1 MLSGVSFDYE
11 APENLTR
18 IPLHILRAYARS
30 KVPQATVPAFIGQD
44 VSKEELAKFSSA
56 IKMFNWFD
64 VVEFLEARHTNS
76 QYLTGYSALHQMESE
91 DLLCLDDDYEVV
103 QGDFAYVGADVGIKP
118 YHKFEDEIQRQVEI
132 FQRNKL
138 AKELE
143 AADEKNKVSE
153 DHTKELESVKLVWGV
168 EEERTM
174 WRDRV
179 VQFEKEGQ
187 SLMAEVSPK
196 VKIETAK
203 VKVVMGVPVVATKPV
218 IVQYAQSVVEFPFYF
233 MQIMAVTPLN
243 PKVELNTSESYME
256 AVKYCIG
263 VNRDDLM
270 GMKQHIEKLLDLLV
284 KQQIEFESNSL
295 ANYYTFIGYLFSDD
309 KVTVS
314 FATAISKILEKRWST
329 YAIFQKVPGTWSK
342 NGVLWCK
349 PKPLTTIHPS
359 WLTDFAKYTQ
369 FALKCSAARGKGDVL
384 SNKVY
389 RLPHADARIQGILED
404 ALSLSRVQDEMVII
418 VSSDTATLIRLGWAI
433 YTNKIDCIK
442 VFLPMQKG
450 INEVLNNHLAR
461 KVDEGVVFEYT
472 STTVSNLQLKKS
484 STLSEQW
491 SVIIDQHRN
500 YFGMKPLRTAG
511 KIVSHYFPEVV
522 GVKYAMSSDPADGT
536 ILWIKTGEIG
546 DVEGLPDQKMAHS
559 VHRERYLR
567 VSNMKTQFAAS
578 RAAYTDR
585 PLIRCGPPVA
595 LSMELP
601 ELLADD
607 EEVDEIV
614 FEEALVDVR
623 KPLTNK
629 SVAPTRPLVV
639 DPPAKGKWEKKKQ
652 LVTDEKPIEDSKV
665 KRGDVEGPKSILKS
679 AEVKI
684 SAEPVKTVSFNPN
697 DLPSFDEDVPGQ

>member
-1 MLSGVSFDYE
+1 ME
-11 APENLTR
+11 A
-18 IPLHILRAYARS
+18 
-30 KVPQATVPAFIGQD
+30 D
-44 VSKEELAKFSSA
+44 
-56 IKMFNWFD
+56 
-64 VVEFLEARHTNS
+64 
-76 QYLTGYSALHQMESE
+76 

-103 QGDFAYVGADVGIKP
+103 QGDFACVGADVGIVP
-118 YHKFEDEIQRQVEI
+118 YNKFEDEIQRQVEI

-138 AKELE
+138 AEEL
-143 AADEKNKVSE
+143 AAMDEKNKVKI
-153 DHTKELESVKLVWGV
+153 DHTKELEDVKLVWGV

-179 VQFEKEGQ
+179 SQFEKEGQ
-187 SLMAEVSPK
+187 SLLAE
-196 VKIETAK
+196 ITAKATTDVPK

-233 MQIMAVTPLN
+233 MQIMAVSPLS

-314 FATAISKILEKRWST
+314 FASAISKILEKRWST

-359 WLTDFAKYTQ
+359 WLTDFSKYTQ

-384 SNKVY
+384 SNKIY

-404 ALSLSRVQDEMVII
+404 ALSLSRIQDETVIV
-418 VSSDTATLIRLGWAI
+418 VSSDTATLIRLGWAL
-433 YTNKIDCIK
+433 YTNKIERVR
-442 VFLPMQKG
+442 VFLPLQKG
-450 INEVLNNHLAR
+450 INEVLNGYLAR

-472 STTVSNLQLKKS
+472 STTVSNLQFKKS

-491 SVIIDQHRN
+491 AIIVDQHRN
-500 YFGMKPLRTAG
+500 YFGMKPVRTAG
-511 KIVSHYFPEVV
+511 KIVSHYFPEVA

-536 ILWIKTGEIG
+536 ILWIKTGELG
-546 DVEGLPDQKMAHS
+546 GVENLLDQKMAHS

-578 RAAYTDR
+578 RVTYTDR

-601 ELLADD
+601 ELLAED
-607 EEVDEIV
+607 EEVEEIV

-623 KPLTNK
+623 KPLMAK
-629 SVAPTRPLVV
+629 SSTLTRPVVV
-639 DPPAKGKWEKKKQ
+639 DPPVKARWEKKQ
-652 LVTDEKPIEDSKV
+652 RLIVDERHVEDV
-665 KRGDVEGPKSILKS
+665 KSAKGEVESPKSILKGVEAKTS
-679 AEVKI
+679 VGA
-684 SAEPVKTVSFNPN
+684 AKTVSFNP
-697 DLPSFDEDVPGQ
+697 DALPSFDEDMPDQ